1 MSRIPRGAAARPIA
15 FVALLGCLIIAGL
28 HLGFVLLTSPHAI
41 PASQDNFD
49 ARQYRELADSVANGE
64 GFQLARGGARGPDLD
79 RTPLYPLFVS
89 CFGRG
94 WGAVPAVLLAQHALV
109 ILTAGITAL
118 WARRSVRTPW
128 GAGLA
133 FALVGADLTTMTYA
147 SYLLTE
153 CLFTFCLTLAVALWP
168 LEGEPHPGVRALA
181 AGVAWGLATLTRPIT
196 FYLAPL
202 VLIAW
207 ILGRRRRAPA
217 TRTVLIALLAGGLVV
232 GPWLVR
238 NTMLA
243 GGVVLS
249 TIEGENL
256 LYYRASLVGLPPG
269 KSIDAWRDETRRR
282 LEEGTY
288 DRADPRQSAE
298 LDRMRKRAALGILV
312 SHPLGLLRPLM
323 VGLPRLLLSPNRT
336 YLYALLGVSHADWSL
351 ETLSVGSLLE
361 ALSRREVLYLGA
373 SSLYQLVIV
382 VLALIGVVSAL
393 RAREAWVIPPLVIL
407 VYLSVLSSG
416 LETHARFR
424 VPLVPILAILA
435 VRGLASLLLT
445 GGQDRS
451 GGGHGREESASASA
465 PQPPSLPSRQRHLR
479 ARPSASLMDS

>member
-1 MSRIPRGAAARPIA
+1 M
-15 FVALLGCLIIAGL
+15 ALLGCFVVTGL
-28 HLGFVLLTSPHAI
+28 HLGFFLLTWPHAI

-49 ARQYRELADSVANGE
+49 ARQYRELADSVANGD

-94 WGAVPAVLLAQHALV
+94 WGAVPAVLLAQHVLV
-109 ILTAGITAL
+109 ILTAGITAA
-118 WARRSVRTPW
+118 WARRRLGTPW
-128 GAGLA
+128 SAGLA

-168 LEGEPHPGVRALA
+168 IEGDPDPGARSMA

-202 VLIAW
+202 AFIAW
-207 ILGRRRRAPA
+207 ILRRRR
-217 TRTVLIALLAGGLVV
+217 RTTTSRAIVIALLAGSLVV

-238 NTMLA
+238 NTLLA
-243 GGVVLS
+243 GRVVLS

-256 LYYRASLVGLPPG
+256 LYYRAALVGLPSG
-269 KSIDAWRDETRRR
+269 ENIDGWRDETRSR
-282 LEEGTY
+282 LNEGAY
-288 DRADPRQSAE
+288 NRADPRQSAE
-298 LDRMRKRAALGILV
+298 LDRIRKHAAFAILF
-312 SHPLGLLRPLM
+312 SHPLALPLPLM

-351 ETLSVGSLLE
+351 ETLSPGSILE

-373 SSLYQLVIV
+373 SSLYQLVMVI
-382 VLALIGVVSAL
+382 LALIGVVSAL
-393 RAREAWVIPPLVIL
+393 RRREAWVIPPLAIL
-407 VYLSVLSSG
+407 VYLSILSSG

-424 VPLVPILAILA
+424 VPIVPILALLA
-435 VRGLASLLLT
+435 VRGLASWHRPGRN
-445 GGQDRS
+445 GGSEAMDAVA
-451 GGGHGREESASASA
+451 GRPGATTA
-465 PQPPSLPSRQRHLR
+465 PPRR
-479 ARPSASLMDS
+479 ARGAASDS